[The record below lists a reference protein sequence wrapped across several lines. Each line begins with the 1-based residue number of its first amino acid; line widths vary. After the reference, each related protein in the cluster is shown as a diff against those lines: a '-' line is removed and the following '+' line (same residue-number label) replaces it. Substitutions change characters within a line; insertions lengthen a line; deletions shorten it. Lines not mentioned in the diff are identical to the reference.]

1 MRSVMSENS
10 PFIPESFDYCALTN
24 DLLFHMVF
32 SQNMKAL
39 RSLLSALLGMPE
51 SDIQSIDVLN
61 PMQYNASIDTKVTV
75 LDLKLHL
82 NADEFILIELQV
94 RRFEH
99 WTNRTM
105 VYACRQIDEQSR
117 GSQFQYDSLQ
127 PVIQIAIMDHTL
139 FPDHKRFYAKYQL
152 RDDEGYR
159 YSDKVF

>member
-1 MRSVMSENS
+1 MNEYHDS
-10 PFIPESFDYCALTN
+10 PERQKPAIPDAFDYCALTN

-82 NADEFILIELQV
+82 NADEFILIEL
-94 RRFEH
+94 
-99 WTNRTM
+99 
-105 VYACRQIDEQSR
+105 
-117 GSQFQYDSLQ
+117 
-127 PVIQIAIMDHTL
+127 
-139 FPDHKRFYAKYQL
+139 
-152 RDDEGYR
+152 
-159 YSDKVF
+159 